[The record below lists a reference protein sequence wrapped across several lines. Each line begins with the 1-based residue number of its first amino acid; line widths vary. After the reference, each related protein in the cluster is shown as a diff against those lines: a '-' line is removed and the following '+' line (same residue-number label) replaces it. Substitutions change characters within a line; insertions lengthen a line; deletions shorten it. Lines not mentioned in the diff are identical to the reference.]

1 MAVGGAEAY
10 DRSPGPAPVG
20 IKILVAGGLGA
31 GKTTLVGSVTEIRA
45 LRTEEP
51 LSWPGAKLDNLDG
64 VEQKTTTTVA
74 MDFGRIT
81 IRDNLVIYLFG
92 TPGQERFRFLWDEL
106 ASGALGAVVLA
117 DARRLPDCFPS
128 VDFFENR
135 KIPFVLAVNCF
146 DDAPRYQP
154 EDVRSAVDLEE
165 PIPVVMCDARQRGS
179 SRDVLITLVEHSL
192 RTLPPPDETSPG
204 EQPPDEQPPQN
215 GREPQHTL

>member
-51 LSWPGAKLDNLDG
+51 LSWPGTKLDNLDG

-128 VDFFENR
+128 VDFFER
-135 KIPFVLAVNCF
+135 RRVPFAVAVNCF
-146 DDAPRYQP
+146 DGALRHRP
-154 EDVRSAVDLEE
+154 EDVRSALDLD
-165 PIPVVMCDARQRGS
+165 PDVPVLLCDARQRS
-179 SRDVLITLVEHSL
+179 SARDVLIALIEHAL
-192 RTLPPPDETSPG
+192 QGLQRARGAGT
-204 EQPPDEQPPQN
+204 N
-215 GREPQHTL
+215 V